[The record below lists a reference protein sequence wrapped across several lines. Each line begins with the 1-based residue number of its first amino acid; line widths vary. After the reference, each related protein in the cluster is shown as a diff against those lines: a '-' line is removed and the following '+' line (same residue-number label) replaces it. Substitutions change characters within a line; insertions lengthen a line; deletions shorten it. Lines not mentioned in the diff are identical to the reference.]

1 MAARQSRSAAAP
13 ARLDNADP
21 VGLREF
27 ILLFEAWPSR
37 RGPRATTV
45 VRPQKPQWPLG
56 DQRPTTLHL
65 GVALVGWRESQWPPR
80 HAPIDGYLF
89 LSLRAPTWRAN
100 VSLCRHRLRD
110 GLRRYPPARSCCFL
124 SFSDSIRSAR
134 CMGRACNP
142 TVHPAAMADAVSA
155 PRKPLPTISRPLVGR
170 AARIDSAQVS
180 FVATLPA

>member
-21 VGLREF
+21 VALREF

-37 RGPRATTV
+37 TGPRATTV

-89 LSLRAPTWRAN
+89 LAARPYLARQRFPLSP
-100 VSLCRHRLRD
+100 S
-110 GLRRYPPARSCCFL
+110 PARWT
-124 SFSDSIRSAR
+124 
-134 CMGRACNP
+134 P
-142 TVHPAAMADAVSA
+142 PVSA
-155 PRKPLPTISRPLVGR
+155 GAVLLLPFL
-170 AARIDSAQVS
+170 
-180 FVATLPA
+180 